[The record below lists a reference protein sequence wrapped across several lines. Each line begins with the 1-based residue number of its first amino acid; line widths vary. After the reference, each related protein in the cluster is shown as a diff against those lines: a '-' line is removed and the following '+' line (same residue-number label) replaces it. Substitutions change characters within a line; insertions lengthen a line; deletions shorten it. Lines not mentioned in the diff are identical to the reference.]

1 MFASTGTVDLAR
13 LLLDLLIV
21 LAAAKLAAEAAE
33 RLHIPAVL
41 GEISA
46 GIIVGPSVL
55 GLVEIG
61 GERGVSLAV
70 LAEIGVLLL
79 LASVG
84 MEMDL
89 GELGKVGGT
98 SLVVAVIGVV
108 APFALGAG
116 VAVALGEPTD
126 SAVFFG
132 AALTATSVGITARV
146 FGDLRALASIEA
158 RIVLGAAVADDVFG
172 LIILTVVV
180 KVVSGGSVGPGIV
193 AETIGLAVAFLI
205 GTGVVGL
212 LLVPRLF
219 AVIHRR
225 ATSGATVVVAA
236 FTLILA
242 FAALADLAKLA
253 FIIGAFM
260 AGLALGRTQQHERI
274 ATDLGAVANV
284 FIPVF
289 FLSIGINANLGAMAK
304 PAVLGLAAAL
314 TVVAVGGKLVSATGV
329 RGGRADRLLIGI
341 GMIPRG
347 EVGLIF
353 ASIGLA
359 NGVLNG
365 DQYGALV
372 IVILIT
378 TVITPPLLRWRLAN
392 GPGGPG
398 GSSTGASADIV
409 PAADDGLVEPA
420 GGWVHVDGGVIA
432 LRATPPPSAVL
443 ATALAAAQ
451 LAAAAR
457 PAEDLLDWFAGT
469 RGHEVRWE
477 AHHTPALAELLRA
490 DEPRS
495 WRFLDVTGVLSRA
508 LPEVATAMA
517 RRRADMSD
525 LDPLG
530 SLRFAV
536 VDRLHDLPER
546 NPGLGIAT
554 EDLVLAALVS
564 DVADGGNPAATR
576 ALADRL
582 VGQDGAAADRI
593 VSIVDDSR
601 LLRASAHDRSG
612 FDEHEVLQLATHLAS
627 RAHAH
632 DAYVLALALGELSA
646 AQRNLLD
653 AHYERVLDVLD
664 HPDRQRGEATNIAA
678 SRRVAAEH
686 LLAEAAPIERLRF
699 ASTAYLLAHD
709 PEELA
714 RHARLVEPLPRAG
727 AVRVAVSPEPDAG
740 LWKIDIACRDTT
752 GLLARLADVLAT
764 DHLDIASADIA
775 TWPDGGVLCSF
786 VVRTATRPA
795 ARVLAERFEA
805 RLGTRLQT
813 RLQTGLRNGAGRAAK
828 PLLAVS
834 FDNDALPWFT
844 VCTVTGPDEPGVLQ
858 AVSTAFA
865 AAGTVIH
872 SARVG
877 SIGGVLDDRFTVS
890 DRFNRKLDVATMDR
904 VRTLLATGARLRP
917 HRRWR

>member
-21 LAAAKLAAEAAE
+21 IAAAKFAAEVAE
-33 RLHIPAVL
+33 RLRVPAVL
-41 GEISA
+41 GEITA
-46 GIIVGPSVL
+46 GILVGPSVL

-61 GERGVSLAV
+61 GERGVSLAL

-79 LASVG
+79 LLSVG

-98 SLVVAVIGVV
+98 SLVVAVIGVI
-108 APFALGAG
+108 APFTLGTG
-116 VAVALGEPTD
+116 VAVVLGEPTD

-158 RIVLGAAVADDVFG
+158 RIVLGAAVADDVLG

-193 AETIGLAVAFLI
+193 IETIGLAVAFLI

-212 LLVPRLF
+212 LVVPRVF

-236 FTLILA
+236 FTLMLA
-242 FAALADLAKLA
+242 FAALADVAKLA

-289 FLSIGINANLGAMAK
+289 FLSIGINADLGAMAE

-329 RGGRADRLLIGI
+329 RVGRADRLLIGI

-365 DQYGALV
+365 DQYGAML
-372 IVILIT
+372 IVILVT
-378 TVITPPLLRWRLAN
+378 TVITPPLLRWRLAT
-392 GPGGPG
+392 GPG
-398 GSSTGASADIV
+398 GSSTDTSADIAR
-409 PAADDGLVEPA
+409 AADDGRVAPA

-432 LRATPPPSAVL
+432 LRTTPPPSAVL

-451 LAAAAR
+451 LAANAR

-546 NPGLGIAT
+546 NPGLGVAT

-564 DVADGGNPAATR
+564 DVADAGNPASTR

-582 VGQDGAAADRI
+582 VGHSGDGTAADRI

-664 HPDRQRGEATNIAA
+664 HPDRQHGEATNIAA

-805 RLGTRLQT
+805 RLGTRLQP
-813 RLQTGLRNGAGRAAK
+813 RLQTGLRYGVDRAAK

-858 AVSTAFA
+858 AVSTAFV

-877 SIGGVLDDRFTVS
+877 SSDGVLDDRFTVS
-890 DRFNRKLDVATMDR
+890 DRFNRKLDEATMAR
-904 VRTLLATGARLRP
+904 VRTLLATGARL
-917 HRRWR
+917 HRWR